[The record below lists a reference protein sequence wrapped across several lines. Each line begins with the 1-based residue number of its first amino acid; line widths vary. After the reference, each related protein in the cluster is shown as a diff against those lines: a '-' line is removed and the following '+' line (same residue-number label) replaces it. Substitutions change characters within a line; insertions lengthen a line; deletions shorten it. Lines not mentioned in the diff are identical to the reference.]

1 MLKENIFSL
10 WVLVLFFEVGWLF
23 VRTQNV
29 YNTSDL
35 VFVIVL
41 IIVTIAVGTVGIYI
55 FGKSKP

>member
-1 MLKENIFSL
+1 MGKEEIFSL

-23 VRTQNV
+23 IKTQNV
-29 YNTSDL
+29 HSTSEF

-41 IIVTIAVGTVGIYI
+41 IIVTIAVGTVGINV